1 MRLLLPLGLLAL
13 VGILV
18 LFLIYLIKPNFQQK
32 LVSSTYIWKLSLK
45 YKKRKIPISK
55 LRNILLVACQV
66 LIITAI
72 AFILSKTVVVLKE
85 QITQPEVIL
94 IIDSSASMR
103 TGDDASSRYERAVS
117 EAMKEAEK
125 TFEQNG
131 IVSVILAGGENTYL
145 AERASGDS
153 REQVVSEMRAL
164 LDGGTNCS
172 YTSADM
178 DAAVTMTD
186 RVLSVNPNAK
196 IYLYTDGTYADL
208 SDNISLVNVAEETEW
223 NAAILD
229 ATATY
234 EDNYYTFRVEVACY
248 GRDKDISVRLTV
260 NGANAESAEDHD
272 PSNMRSWVETVPCTN
287 DGVYTIIFKYVP
299 EEEEKAFTDS
309 LDEYTIFHNIPYDAS
324 KNIDERVYSYQSVL
338 ATIDEQDSLAQDNA
352 FSVYGGLK
360 ETVKIQYYSAGEDP
374 LTKESLGP
382 NVFFQQ
388 VLAAIKKVNAD
399 RWDIQ
404 ITEVKKGNPYE
415 TEGFDFYIFE
425 HTMPEKLPEDGVVLL
440 ADPTTI
446 PADCG
451 LRLDGFVDMSG
462 NSVFLTAEGTHPILN
477 NMTPTNITVSRYEK
491 LTYDDPS
498 LYTPLLSYG
507 GDPMLLVRNDESAR
521 VAVMCFSLHYSN
533 LPLLVDFPLMMYNM
547 FGYFFPETVSS
558 NALEAGETVSLN
570 SRGASLDVS
579 GGDDKVTFNTFPAS
593 MRLTTPGSY
602 TVTQTTFAG
611 KIVTETIYVRMPRAE
626 SNIFSAEGALRSP
639 YFADENHYYVDVLLY
654 IACALVALLTLEWY
668 LQHKESNI

>member
-18 LFLIYLIKPNFQQK
+18 LLLIYLIKPNFQQK

-45 YKKRKIPISK
+45 YRKRKIPLSK

-72 AFILSKTVVVLKE
+72 AFILSKIVVVLKE
-85 QITQPEVIL
+85 PIAQPEVIL
-94 IIDSSASMR
+94 IVDSSASMR
-103 TGDDASSRYERAVS
+103 TGDDASTRYERAVS
-117 EAMKEAEK
+117 EAVKEAEK

-131 IVSVILAGGENTYL
+131 IVSVILAGGENAYL
-145 AERASGDS
+145 TERASGDS
-153 REQVVSEMRAL
+153 RERVISDMRAL
-164 LDGGTNCS
+164 LDGGTSCS

-178 DAAVTMTD
+178 DAAVAMTD

-196 IYLYTDGTYADL
+196 IYLYTDETYADL
-208 SDNISLVNVAEETEW
+208 SDNISLVNVAEEAEW
-223 NAAILD
+223 NAAILN

-260 NGANAESAEDHD
+260 NGANAENAEDHD
-272 PSNMRSWVETVPCTN
+272 PSNIRSWVETVPCTN

-299 EEEEKAFTDS
+299 EEEEKTFTDS
-309 LDEYTIFHNIPYDAS
+309 LDEYTIYHKIPYDTS
-324 KNIDERVYSYQSVL
+324 KNTDERVYSYQSVL
-338 ATIDEQDSLAQDNA
+338 ATIDEQDSLVQDNA
-352 FSVYGGLK
+352 FSIYGGLK
-360 ETVKIQYYSAGEDP
+360 ETVRIQYYSAGEDP
-374 LTKESLGP
+374 ATKESLGP

-388 VLAAIKKVNAD
+388 VLAAIRKVYAD

-404 ITEVKKGNPYE
+404 ITEIKKGNPYE
-415 TEGFDFYIFE
+415 TTGFDFYIFE

-440 ADPTTI
+440 ADPTTV
-446 PADCG
+446 PVDCG
-451 LRLDGFVDMSG
+451 LSLDNIVDMSG
-462 NSVFLTAEGTHPILN
+462 NSVFLTAEGTHPILR

-491 LTYDDPS
+491 LTYDPL
-498 LYTPLLSYG
+498 LYTSLLSYG
-507 GDPMLLVRNDESAR
+507 GDPMLLVRNDDRVR
-521 VAVMCFSLHYSN
+521 VAVMSFSLHYSN

-579 GGDDKVTFNTFPAS
+579 RGDDKVTFNTFPAS
-593 MRLTTPGSY
+593 MRLTVPGSY

-611 KIVTETIYVRMPRAE
+611 KTVTETIYVRVPRAE

-639 YFADENHYYVDVLLY
+639 YFADENDYYVDVLLY

-668 LQHKESNI
+668 LQHKESSI